1 MGVFACLE
9 LSSEKCEAIHLLQ
22 NVVKT
27 LESSLIQIDDE
38 KKQHDG
44 NVGNLSF
51 QGVGKLATCQ
61 DIRKRTRQNEIHHS
75 GTDVSIQEP
84 PGIQEKLAPELNTEH
99 EKKDESSLEWN
110 TTRMQKDKPVRSAD
124 VDVTKMQNITRE
136 NNHLKEELWKLVSV
150 SGEHPLVTPG
160 SDTSATM
167 IIGNVLEE
175 LISKAVFFV
184 ELSHGPVEVV
194 DLVQRHLATV
204 APIVAKRKRGRPP
217 KNKSLSPAPSIP
229 VQPMRR
235 GRRRKG
241 SGIIGMMQCLAQ
253 GEELLRKGRKRKTTG
268 DSADGESN
276 RRGTKL
282 HKTAG
287 KHVVSA
293 PEEDCTGRDVKTDVV
308 PSGAI
313 AEGAN
318 ADSDTTVIYDEAT
331 DSDASLQKQQSTE
344 RMKREL
350 KLKAKFRSKMAA
362 MPARHKCEICRAAF
376 SHGRPFKRH
385 LLKHGEGDV
394 SCQRCHDEFQNYA
407 LFLHHQCRGDPASR
421 LRRGIEQKCTLCAEM
436 FHNRKKLQ
444 HHMNVVH
451 NRKLDPVFFCEYCNK
466 GFVKQASLYV
476 HYRLHADRQHVC
488 TKCGRFFE
496 DEKAFAMHENTHAGC
511 GKYTC
516 KKCEETFTRRQQYM
530 QHLDGHKK
538 YDCLMCGQKFSTNKM
553 LEQHNKNIHGIE
565 LKTKM
570 YGCDYCGKKYPR
582 PGLLELHLRTHTG
595 EELTSCCVWV
605 VKG

>member
-1 MGVFACLE
+1 M
-9 LSSEKCEAIHLLQ
+9 
-22 NVVKT
+22 
-27 LESSLIQIDDE
+27 
-38 KKQHDG
+38 
-44 NVGNLSF
+44 
-51 QGVGKLATCQ
+51 
-61 DIRKRTRQNEIHHS
+61 
-75 GTDVSIQEP
+75 
-84 PGIQEKLAPELNTEH
+84 
-99 EKKDESSLEWN
+99 
-110 TTRMQKDKPVRSAD
+110 
-124 VDVTKMQNITRE
+124 
-136 NNHLKEELWKLVSV
+136 
-150 SGEHPLVTPG
+150 
-160 SDTSATM
+160 
-167 IIGNVLEE
+167 
-175 LISKAVFFV
+175 
-184 ELSHGPVEVV
+184 
-194 DLVQRHLATV
+194 
-204 APIVAKRKRGRPP
+204 
-217 KNKSLSPAPSIP
+217 
-229 VQPMRR
+229 
-235 GRRRKG
+235 
-241 SGIIGMMQCLAQ
+241 
-253 GEELLRKGRKRKTTG
+253 
-268 DSADGESN
+268 
-276 RRGTKL
+276 
-282 HKTAG
+282 
-287 KHVVSA
+287 VSA
-293 PEEDCTGRDVKTDVV
+293 PEEDCTGRDIKTDVV

-313 AEGAN
+313 AEEAN

-350 KLKAKFRSKMAA
+350 KLKAKFRSKMPA
-362 MPARHKCEICRAAF
+362 MSARHKCEICRAAF

-476 HYRLHADRQHVC
+476 HYKQHADGQHVC

-496 DEKAFAMHENTHAGC
+496 DEKVFAMHENTHAGC

-553 LEQHNKNIHGIE
+553 LELHNKNIHGIE
-565 LKTKM
+565 LKTNM